1 MDLAQFPGGD
11 EEELDE
17 PLRFAWVHTT
27 VYASA
32 TADTNLILN
41 QTLQRLGN
49 KINPNAMVTGK
60 INRLGNITFRKSQLV
75 SDQNSL
81 VVDPNNASSQI
92 VQTGNYANATTLGVA
107 GTRSGLI
114 FTSRLPLDY
123 TKLLDVQGGFAV
135 EVATTPKMGIKVVIL
150 KYLDHAYETA
160 NMNAKI
166 MFGTAI
172 GDERQL
178 FDLNIK

>member
-1 MDLAQFPGGD
+1 
-11 EEELDE
+11 
-17 PLRFAWVHTT
+17 
-27 VYASA
+27 
-32 TADTNLILN
+32 
-41 QTLQRLGN
+41 
-49 KINPNAMVTGK
+49 
-60 INRLGNITFRKSQLV
+60 
-75 SDQNSL
+75 
-81 VVDPNNASSQI
+81 
-92 VQTGNYANATTLGVA
+92 
-107 GTRSGLI
+107 
-114 FTSRLPLDY
+114 
-123 TKLLDVQGGFAV
+123 V

>member
-1 MDLAQFPGGD
+1 
-11 EEELDE
+11 
-17 PLRFAWVHTT
+17 
-27 VYASA
+27 
-32 TADTNLILN
+32 
-41 QTLQRLGN
+41 
-49 KINPNAMVTGK
+49 
-60 INRLGNITFRKSQLV
+60 LV